1 MTNCPNC
8 GAPKSGHVCAYCG
21 TVFDQQ
27 AALSLAVGKDVRVK
41 FEHHGREYEFAV
53 RLDGLHI
60 EDESETETFYADSLP
75 YYVLSS
81 PRYRVSLGGEVVPSV
96 MHGRECL
103 ICWRE
108 LAPDEITV

>member
-1 MTNCPNC
+1 MNC
-8 GAPKSGHVCAYCG
+8 GAPVSGPVCPYCG

-27 AALSLAVGKDVRVK
+27 AALSLAVGKDVHIK
-41 FEHHGREYEFAV
+41 FEHHGRECEFSV

-60 EDESETETFYADSLP
+60 ENESETETLYADSLP
-75 YYVLSS
+75 YYVRSL
-81 PRYRVSLGGEVVPSV
+81 PRYRVSFGGEVVPSV

-103 ICWRE
+103 MCWRE